1 MYHKAKEELGDILSL
16 SSYQLEAEASRYLLE
31 WTRMQQGFNTNIAMI
46 RKNYHGYTQMS
57 ISF

>member
-1 MYHKAKEELGDILSL
+1 MSQEVYHKAKEELGDILSL

-46 RKNYHGYTQMS
+46 RKNYHGYT
-57 ISF
+57 